1 MKTKILLLSLFASV
15 ISINAFSQQLK
26 ISVNQLDA
34 GLVYTRNQ
42 IINALGTPSE
52 IINHPDDVFADAVTY
67 KCGSY
72 LIVSTDNFSLK
83 SLTTGVPSRRSPSI
97 LTFKALILSSV

>member
-34 GLVYTRNQ
+34 GLDYTRNQ

-52 IINHPDDVFADAVTY
+52 IINDPDDVFADAVTY
-67 KCGSY
+67 KYGNNSFTTNY
-72 LIVSTDNFSLK
+72 LYGYTYLSVLYRLDSNVIYKIVLET
-83 SLTTGVPSRRSPSI
+83 I
-97 LTFKALILSSV
+97 LL